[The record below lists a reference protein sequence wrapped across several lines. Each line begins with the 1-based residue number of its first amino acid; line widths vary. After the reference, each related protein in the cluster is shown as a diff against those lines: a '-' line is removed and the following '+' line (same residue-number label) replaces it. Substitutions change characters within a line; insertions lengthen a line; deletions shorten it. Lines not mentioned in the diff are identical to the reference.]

1 MAPTEPDIAR
11 VIAAYEEFNARFE
24 QIKAGDLTGFE
35 DYCAPDL
42 VMTSVDGWPL
52 SGRYEGMDG
61 YRRWIHEVYGGTA
74 WNRFENIEAQIV
86 GDHVVVTML
95 SRGQADDDPTE
106 MQAPVN
112 VVHELRDGLIARA
125 WLYLDRERALKAVT
139 DVTHIRGAYEDFNA
153 RYEELADPEVMR
165 AYHERW
171 YDPES
176 QILNVDGWPVPASYE
191 GLEGY
196 ARWYGENY
204 ATYDDVRFDVES
216 VEPVADRVVALA
228 RVSGRPKGEETR
240 LEIQVGVTY
249 ELRGGRIW
257 RVRLYLGHE
266 RALRAA
272 GEGSPA

>member
-1 MAPTEPDIAR
+1 MAPTEADIER

-42 VMTSVDGWPL
+42 VMVSVDGWPL
-52 SGRYEGMDG
+52 SGRYEGLDG
-61 YRRWIHEVYGGTA
+61 YRQWIREVYGGTA
-74 WNRFENIEAQIV
+74 WNRFVNIEAQVV
-86 GDHVVVTML
+86 GDYVIVTML

-106 MQAPVN
+106 MEAPVN

-125 WLYLDRERALKAVT
+125 WLYLDRERALKAAAGVA
-139 DVTHIRGAYEDFNA
+139 HIRGAYEDFNA

-196 ARWYGENY
+196 TRWYGENY

-216 VEPVADRVVALA
+216 VEPVGDRVVALA

-272 GEGSPA
+272 AEGSPA

>member
-1 MAPTEPDIAR
+1 MAPTEADIER

-24 QIKAGDLTGFE
+24 QIKSGDLTGFE

-42 VMTSVDGWPL
+42 VMISVDGWPL
-52 SGRYEGMDG
+52 PGRYEGLDG

-74 WNRFENIEAQIV
+74 WNRFENIEVQIV
-86 GDHVVVTML
+86 GDYVIATML

-106 MQAPVN
+106 MEAPVN

-125 WLYLDRERALKAVT
+125 WLYLDRERALNAASNVA
-139 DVTHIRGAYEDFNA
+139 HIRGAYEDFNA

-165 AYHERW
+165 AYHEHW

-176 QILNVDGWPVPASYE
+176 QIINVDGWPVPASYE

-196 ARWYGENY
+196 TRWYGENY

-228 RVSGRPKGEETR
+228 RVSGRPKGEEMR
-240 LEIQVGVTY
+240 LEIQIGVTY
-249 ELRGGRIW
+249 ELRRGRIW

-266 RALRAA
+266 RALQAA
-272 GEGSPA
+272 AEASPA

>member
-1 MAPTEPDIAR
+1 MAATEADIER

-24 QIKAGDLTGFE
+24 RIKTGDLTGFE

-42 VMTSVDGWPL
+42 VMISVDGWPL
-52 SGRYEGMDG
+52 SGRYEGLHG
-61 YRRWIHEVYGGTA
+61 YRQWIHEVYGGTA
-74 WNRFENIEAQIV
+74 WNRFENIRAQIV
-86 GDHVVVTML
+86 GDFVVATML
-95 SRGQADDDPTE
+95 SRGRADDDPTE
-106 MQAPVN
+106 MEAPVN

-125 WLYLDRERALKAVT
+125 WLYLDRERALRAAC
-139 DVTHIRGAYEDFNA
+139 DVAHIRAAYADFNA
-153 RYEELADPEVMR
+153 RHEELADPDVMR

-196 ARWYGENY
+196 TRWYGENY

-228 RVSGRPKGEETR
+228 RVSGRPKGEGTR
-240 LEIQVGVTY
+240 LEVQVGVTY

-266 RALRAA
+266 RALQAA
-272 GEGSPA
+272 AEGSRA

>member
-1 MAPTEPDIAR
+1 MAPTEADIER

-42 VMTSVDGWPL
+42 VMISVDGWPL
-52 SGRYEGMDG
+52 SGRYEGLDG
-61 YRRWIHEVYGGTA
+61 YRQWIHEVYGGTA
-74 WNRFENIEAQIV
+74 WNRFESIEAQIV
-86 GDHVVVTML
+86 GDYVIATML

-106 MQAPVN
+106 MEAPVN

-125 WLYLDRERALKAVT
+125 WLYLDRERALKAAT
-139 DVTHIRGAYEDFNA
+139 DVAHIRGAYADFNA
-153 RYEELADPEVMR
+153 RYEELTDPEVMR

-196 ARWYGENY
+196 RRWYGENY
-204 ATYDDVRFDVES
+204 STYDDVRFDVES
-216 VEPVADRVVALA
+216 VQPVADRVVALA
-228 RVSGRPKGEETR
+228 RVSGRLKGEETR
-240 LEIQVGVTY
+240 LEVQVGVTY

-257 RVRLYLGHE
+257 RVRLYLGHD
-266 RALRAA
+266 RALQAA